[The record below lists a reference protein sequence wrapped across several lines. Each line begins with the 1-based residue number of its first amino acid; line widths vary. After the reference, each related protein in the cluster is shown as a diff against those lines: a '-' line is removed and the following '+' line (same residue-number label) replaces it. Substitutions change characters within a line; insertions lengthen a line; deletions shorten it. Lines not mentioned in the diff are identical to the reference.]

1 MRPVSIL
8 RTLLLFAVAAGAAA
22 QPYDLLIKGGHVIDP
37 RNGVDAVMDVAVADG
52 KIAAVEESIAPT
64 EAARTVDAS
73 GLYVSP
79 GLIDLHVHVFAGGG
93 ERGSYAGDNSVYP
106 DDHCLRAGV
115 TTAVDAGS
123 SGWSNFPDFKDRVID
138 RSSTRV
144 LAFLN
149 IVGKGM
155 RGGAIEQDLTDMRV
169 EPTVRV
175 AKQYSNVIIGVKT
188 AHYMGPEW
196 DPVDRAVEA
205 AEQFGGVVMVDFGG
219 CGDCE
224 DSSTFHPSRP
234 FDQLVL
240 EHLRP
245 GDIYTHAYLG
255 RVPWLDADGKVNSFF
270 WEARRRGVIFDV
282 GHGGGSFWWNRA
294 APATRQGFWPDSI
307 STDLHTSS
315 MRKGMKNMTNVMSK
329 FLALGAPLSE
339 AIRWSTDNPAKQIK
353 REDLGSLSVGAAADI
368 AVLKVEHG
376 RFGYLDVADARMDG
390 TKKIVCEL
398 TVREGQVVWDLNGL
412 AADPWPLVH
421 ERF

>member
-1 MRPVSIL
+1 MRLP
-8 RTLLLFAVAAGAAA
+8 LLLLAACAALSA
-22 QPYDLLIKGGHVIDP
+22 QPYDLLLKGGHVIDA
-37 RNGVDAVMDVAVADG
+37 RNEIDRVMDVAISGG
-52 KIAAVEESIAPT
+52 KIAAVEKSIAPT
-64 EAARTVDAS
+64 EAKKTVDAR
-73 GLYVSP
+73 GLYVTP
-79 GLIDLHVHVFAGGG
+79 GLVDLHVHVYAGTG
-93 ERGSYAGDNSVYP
+93 EKGSYAGDNSVYP
-106 DDHCLRAGV
+106 DDHCLRSGV

-123 SGWSNFPDFKDRVID
+123 SGWANFPDFKDRVID

-155 RGGAIEQDLTDMRV
+155 RGGDIEQDLSDMQV

-175 AKQYSNVIIGVKT
+175 AKQYPDTIIGVKT

-205 AEQFGGVVMVDFGG
+205 AGQFGGVVMVDFGG

-224 DSSTFHPSRP
+224 DTSTFHPSRP
-234 FDQLVL
+234 FDELVL

-255 RVPWLDADGKVNSFF
+255 RVPWLDANGRVNSFF
-270 WEARRRGVIFDV
+270 WEARERGVIFDV

-315 MRKGMKNMTNVMSK
+315 MRRGMKNMTNVMSK
-329 FLALGAPLSE
+329 FLAMGAPLKE
-339 AIRWSTDNPAKQIK
+339 VMRWSTDSPAKQIH
-353 REDLGSLSVGAAADI
+353 REDLGHLSVGAVADVV
-368 AVLKVEHG
+368 VLNVEGG
-376 RFGYLDVADARMDG
+376 RFGYLDVRDARMEG
-390 TKKIVCEL
+390 TKKIVTEL
-398 TVREGQVVWDLNGL
+398 TVREGNVVWDLNGL
-412 AADPWPLVH
+412 AAEPWPLVH
-421 ERF
+421 GKL